1 MLIFAALHKFNHT
14 KKEKKTHNGHR
25 KNGTIV
31 YFTDHNLIHDKTFK
45 MPKKKII
52 SVLPCRGLQ
61 CKVRGHE
68 TMSDCVIFMFIHHFH
83 KSKRNY

>member
-14 KKEKKTHNGHR
+14 KKREKKTHNGHR

-45 MPKKKII
+45 MPKKKKLYLYYRVEVF
-52 SVLPCRGLQ
+52 SAKSEVTKRCRI
-61 CKVRGHE
+61 V
-68 TMSDCVIFMFIHHFH
+68 
-83 KSKRNY
+83 